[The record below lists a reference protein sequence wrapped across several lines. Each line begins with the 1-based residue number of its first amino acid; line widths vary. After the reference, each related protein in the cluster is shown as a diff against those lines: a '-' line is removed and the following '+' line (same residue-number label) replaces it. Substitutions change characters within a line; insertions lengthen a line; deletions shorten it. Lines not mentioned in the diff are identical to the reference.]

1 VRRSLSPWP
10 KIALAAALGLA
21 LPGAAGAEGSAPP
34 PPPPAP
40 PSVPAPLNLLTQHND
55 NARTGAN
62 LRETILNTS
71 NVNVKTFGK
80 LWTRDVD
87 GYLYAQPLYVQNLR
101 IPGKGLHNVIFLATA
116 HNSVYAF
123 DADDPKA
130 ADPLWKINLG
140 PSVPAAEVYT
150 TRWTDMRV
158 EIGITSTPVIDLTNK
173 AIYVEAKTKEGGTYV
188 QRLHAL
194 DIATGKERAGSPVVI
209 KASVAGTGEGS
220 ANGRVV
226 FNPVKHLQRASLL
239 LAGGVVYL
247 GFGSHADD
255 PPFHGWILGYDAKT
269 LGRVCIFNVTPNGT
283 EGSVWQAGMGLAA
296 DAAGNIYAMTGN
308 GTFDADTGGT
318 DYGNS
323 LLKLRP
329 KSGTLAVVDY
339 FTPYNQAQLNIHDTD
354 LGASGPLLVPGTTL
368 VMGGGKNG
376 WLYLTHRDNLGKFHQ
391 GADSQITQT
400 FQMTPG
406 NIHGAPV
413 YWNGPGGPMVYIW
426 PEYDHLKAMKFD
438 GGKLIEAPASQSEVV
453 VPDGMP
459 GGFLSVSADGG
470 KAGTGIVWSSTPF
483 DANANW
489 ETVPGIVRAYD
500 ASDLS
505 HLLWDSRQN
514 AGRDDVGMFAKFCPP
529 TVVNGKVY
537 LSTFSNQLQVYGLLN
552 LLPAIQKAGAGSASV
567 TVTYQK
573 PVDPKTAT
581 LPANYALDYGARVL
595 RATLG
600 ADGKT
605 VTLATTPLKPGLTYT
620 LTAGGVRDAAHPALA
635 LPPATHAWL
644 QPAATTAHR

>member
-1 VRRSLSPWP
+1 MGHSLSLWRNMA
-10 KIALAAALGLA
+10 IAAALGLPA
-21 LPGAAGAEGSAPP
+21 SGGAGAAPSGPP
-34 PPPPAP
+34 PIPYAAAKPPV
-40 PSVPAPLNLLTQHND
+40 SMLTQHND
-55 NARTGAN
+55 NQRTGAN
-62 LRETILNTS
+62 LRETVLNTS

-87 GYLYAQPLYVQNLR
+87 GYLYAQPLYVPRLP
-101 IPGKGLHNVIFLATA
+101 IPGKGVHNVVFLATA

-140 PSVPAAEVYT
+140 PSVPAAEVYK

-188 QRLHAL
+188 HRLHAL
-194 DIATGKERAGSPVVI
+194 DITTGQERAGSPVVI
-209 KASVAGTGEGS
+209 QGSAAGTGEGS
-220 ANGRVV
+220 VNGRVS
-226 FNPVKHLQRASLL
+226 FDPVKHLQRTGLL
-239 LAGGVVYL
+239 LASGVVYL

-255 PPFHGWILGYDAKT
+255 PPFHGWIMGYDAKT
-269 LGRVCIFNVTPNGT
+269 LSRVCVFNVTPNGT
-283 EGSVWQAGMGLAA
+283 EGSVWQAGMGMAA
-296 DAAGNIYAMTGN
+296 DSAGNLYAMTGN
-308 GTFDADTGGT
+308 GTFDADSGGH

-323 LLKLRP
+323 MLKLRP
-329 KSGTLAVVDY
+329 VPGTLSVVDY
-339 FTPYNQAQLNIHDTD
+339 FTPYNQAQLNVHDSD

-368 VMGGGKNG
+368 ILGGGKNG
-376 WLYLTHRDNLGKFHQ
+376 WMYMTHRDALGHLHA
-391 GADSQITQT
+391 GDDSQIAQA

-413 YWNGPGGPMVYIW
+413 FWNGPKGPMVYVW
-426 PEYDHLKAMKFD
+426 PEFDHLKAMALNLT
-438 GGKLIEAPASQSEVV
+438 GGKLTETPASQSEVA

-470 KAGTGIVWSSTPF
+470 KAGTGIIWSCTPY

-505 HLLWDSRQN
+505 HLLWDSKQN

-529 TVVNGKVY
+529 TVINGRVY
-537 LSTFSNQLQVYGLLN
+537 VSTFSNQLQVYGLL
-552 LLPAIQKAGAGSASV
+552 PATSA
-567 TVTYQK
+567 
-573 PVDPKTAT
+573 
-581 LPANYALDYGARVL
+581 
-595 RATLG
+595 RAT
-600 ADGKT
+600 AS
-605 VTLATTPLKPGLTYT
+605 
-620 LTAGGVRDAAHPALA
+620 R
-635 LPPATHAWL
+635 
-644 QPAATTAHR
+644 

>member
-1 VRRSLSPWP
+1 M
-10 KIALAAALGLA
+10 
-21 LPGAAGAEGSAPP
+21 
-34 PPPPAP
+34 
-40 PSVPAPLNLLTQHND
+40 LTQHND

-62 LRETILNTS
+62 LRETILNTA
-71 NVNVKTFGK
+71 NVSVKTFGK

-87 GYLYAQPLYVQNLR
+87 GYLYAQPLYVPSLQ
-101 IPGKGLHNVIFLATA
+101 IPGKGLHNVVFLATA

-130 ADPLWKINLG
+130 VDPLWKINLG

-158 EIGITSTPVIDLTNK
+158 EIGITSTPVINLTNK

-188 QRLHAL
+188 HRLYAL
-194 DIATGKERAGSPVVI
+194 DLATGKERAGSPVVI
-209 KASVAGTGEGS
+209 KASAAGTGEGS
-220 ANGRVV
+220 VNGRVA
-226 FNPVKHLQRASLL
+226 FNPVKHLQRTGLL
-239 LAGGVVYL
+239 LVNGIVYL

-269 LGRVCIFNVTPNGT
+269 LGRVCVFNVTPNGT
-283 EGSVWQAGMGLAA
+283 EGSVWQAGMGMAA
-296 DAAGNIYAMTGN
+296 DDAGNIYAMTGN
-308 GTFDADTGGT
+308 GTFDADTGGR

-329 KSGTLAVVDY
+329 KPGTLAVVDY
-339 FTPYNQAQLNIHDTD
+339 FTPYNQALLNVHDTD

-368 VMGGGKNG
+368 IMGGGKNG
-376 WLYLTHRDNLGKFHQ
+376 WLYLTHRDSLGHIHQ
-391 GADSQITQT
+391 GADSQIAQA

-413 YWNGPGGPMVYIW
+413 YWNGPKGPTVYIW
-426 PEYDHLKAMKFD
+426 AEYDHLKALKFD
-438 GGKLIEAPASQSEVV
+438 GGKLVETPASQSEVV

-470 KAGTGIVWSSTPF
+470 KADTGIVWSCTPY

-505 HLLWDSRQN
+505 HLLWDSKQN

-529 TVVNGKVY
+529 TVINGRVY
-537 LSTFSNQLQVYGLLN
+537 VSTFSNQLQVYGLLPVPPV
-552 LLPAIQKAGAGSASV
+552 PA
-567 TVTYQK
+567 
-573 PVDPKTAT
+573 
-581 LPANYALDYGARVL
+581 
-595 RATLG
+595 
-600 ADGKT
+600 
-605 VTLATTPLKPGLTYT
+605 
-620 LTAGGVRDAAHPALA
+620 
-635 LPPATHAWL
+635 
-644 QPAATTAHR
+644 TAHR

>member
-1 VRRSLSPWP
+1 
-10 KIALAAALGLA
+10 
-21 LPGAAGAEGSAPP
+21 
-34 PPPPAP
+34 
-40 PSVPAPLNLLTQHND
+40 
-55 NARTGAN
+55 
-62 LRETILNTS
+62 
-71 NVNVKTFGK
+71 
-80 LWTRDVD
+80 
-87 GYLYAQPLYVQNLR
+87 
-101 IPGKGLHNVIFLATA
+101 
-116 HNSVYAF
+116 
-123 DADDPKA
+123 
-130 ADPLWKINLG
+130 
-140 PSVPAAEVYT
+140 
-150 TRWTDMRV
+150 
-158 EIGITSTPVIDLTNK
+158 
-173 AIYVEAKTKEGGTYV
+173 
-188 QRLHAL
+188 
-194 DIATGKERAGSPVVI
+194 
-209 KASVAGTGEGS
+209 
-220 ANGRVV
+220 
-226 FNPVKHLQRASLL
+226 
-239 LAGGVVYL
+239 
-247 GFGSHADD
+247 
-255 PPFHGWILGYDAKT
+255 
-269 LGRVCIFNVTPNGT
+269 
-283 EGSVWQAGMGLAA
+283 
-296 DAAGNIYAMTGN
+296 
-308 GTFDADTGGT
+308 
-318 DYGNS
+318 
-323 LLKLRP
+323 
-329 KSGTLAVVDY
+329 
-339 FTPYNQAQLNIHDTD
+339 
-354 LGASGPLLVPGTTL
+354 
-368 VMGGGKNG
+368 
-376 WLYLTHRDNLGKFHQ
+376 
-391 GADSQITQT
+391 
-400 FQMTPG
+400 MTPG

-438 GGKLIEAPASQSEVV
+438 GGKLIEVPASQSEVV

-537 LSTFSNQLQVYGLLN
+537 LSTFSNQLQVYGLLH

-644 QPAATTAHR
+644 QPVPTTASR